1 MKTDSIH
8 KIDLSPWRIENEAV
22 VHLDKIETVLPEKLF
37 GKADNFPDRVEKLS
51 DKLNK
56 LQNLLYASKNKAL
69 LLVLQGMDT
78 SGKDGVIRNVFAYVS
93 PLGTHA
99 IPFGAPTELEKSHD
113 FLWRVHSKVPALGN
127 LTIFNRSHYEDVLV
141 TRVRGWIKKPVWEK
155 RYEHINNFESL
166 LYDGGITILKCYLH
180 ISKQEQKKRLQAR
193 LDDPLKNWKL
203 QEADFV
209 DRKFWP
215 DYQAAYQDA
224 ISATSTEQAP
234 WYIVPADSKPERDY
248 FIASLLVQT
257 LEDMDLALPKPTFD
271 VKSVKL

>member
-1 MKTDSIH
+1 MKAESLH
-8 KIDLSPWRIENEAV
+8 KIDLSPWRIEDKEAV
-22 VHLDKIETVLPEKLF
+22 ILDKIDTLLPEKLF
-37 GKADNFPDRVEKLS
+37 GKADDLPDRVAKLS
-51 DKLNK
+51 ERLNK
-56 LQNLLYASKNKAL
+56 LQNLLYASKNKAV

-78 SGKDGVIRNVFAYVS
+78 SGKDGVIRHVFSHVS

-141 TRVRGWIKKPVWEK
+141 TRVRGWIKKPEWQK
-155 RYEHINNFESL
+155 CYEHIRNFESL
-166 LYDGGITILKCYLH
+166 LHDGGITILKCYLH

-234 WYIVPADSKPERDY
+234 WYIIPADSKPERDY

-257 LEDMDLALPKPTFD
+257 MEAMNLALPEPTFD

>member
-1 MKTDSIH
+1 
-8 KIDLSPWRIENEAV
+8 
-22 VHLDKIETVLPEKLF
+22 
-37 GKADNFPDRVEKLS
+37 
-51 DKLNK
+51 
-56 LQNLLYASKNKAL
+56 
-69 LLVLQGMDT
+69 
-78 SGKDGVIRNVFAYVS
+78 
-93 PLGTHA
+93 
-99 IPFGAPTELEKSHD
+99 
-113 FLWRVHSKVPALGN
+113 
-127 LTIFNRSHYEDVLV
+127 
-141 TRVRGWIKKPVWEK
+141 VRGWIKKPEWQK
-155 RYEHINNFESL
+155 RYEHIRNFESL
-166 LYDGGITILKCYLH
+166 LHDGGIMILKCYLH

-215 DYQAAYQDA
+215 EYQAAYQDA

-257 LEDMDLALPKPTFD
+257 MENMNLTLPDPTFD